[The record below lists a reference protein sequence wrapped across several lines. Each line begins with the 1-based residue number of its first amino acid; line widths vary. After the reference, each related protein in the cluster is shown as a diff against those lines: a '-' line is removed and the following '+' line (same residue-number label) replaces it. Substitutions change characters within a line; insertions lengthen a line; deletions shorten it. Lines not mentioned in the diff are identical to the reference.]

1 MELMTRE
8 DLAARW
14 KTSVRTIDRRRELG
28 LVPWMDLAGG
38 RGNRPCVRFK
48 LSDIE
53 SYEEQ
58 MLMHPTINYRGGRG
72 EPFSSKNPRLH

>member
-1 MELMTRE
+1 MEFFTRQE
-8 DLAARW
+8 LAARW

-28 LVPWMDLAGG
+28 LLPWVDLAGG

-53 SYEEQ
+53 HYEEKMTMKQ
-58 MLMHPTINYRGGRG
+58 IFEISAVKSHHSEIHKP
-72 EPFSSKNPRLH
+72 H